1 MSKNAVIRANVDE
14 DVKQQAIAVLAGMGL
29 TMSDAVRILF
39 ARIAAEKQ
47 LRFMPLTLN
56 SDTLAAMEE
65 LENDDLES
73 FESVEQLF
81 EDLNA

>member
-14 DVKQQAIAVLAGMGL
+14 DVKQQANAVLAGMGL

-47 LRFMPLTLN
+47 LPFIPLTPN
-56 SDTLAAMEE
+56 SENLAAMEE

-73 FESVEQLF
+73 FESVEKLF

>member
-14 DVKQQAIAVLAGMGL
+14 DVKQQANAVLAGMGL

-39 ARIAAEKQ
+39 TRIAAEKQ
-47 LRFMPLTLN
+47 LPFMPLTPN
-56 SDTLAAMEE
+56 SESLAAMEE